1 MTGWLITL
9 AVLALFLLLKVGVY
23 FHWDNQETVLKIRI
37 GLFRFSLSTE
47 EKKPKKKKEKKP
59 EKQPASPAQQKEK
72 NADKTNLKKWIKA
85 LLAHWADL
93 FSLLGKILKSPTL
106 DLLRLYIA
114 VAGEDT
120 ELRYGKFCAGLSA
133 GLPVLHNTFRVKKQ
147 DIQIACR
154 YETPKTQIMA
164 EAEATIRIY
173 EVFALVGSVLG
184 LLVKIFLTKKR
195 NDKAVQINETSS
207 S

>member
-1 MTGWLITL
+1 MMGWLIVL
-9 AVLALFLLLKVGVY
+9 AVLVLFLLLKVGVY
-23 FHWDNQETVLKIRI
+23 FHWDSEASVLKIRV
-37 GLFRFSLSTE
+37 GLFRFSLSTD
-47 EKKPKKKKEKKP
+47 EKKPKKKKQKK
-59 EKQPASPAQQKEK
+59 KDTQPDSPANEK
-72 NADKTNLKKWIKA
+72 GKKSDKTNLKKWIKA
-85 LLAHWADL
+85 LLTHWMDM
-93 FSLLGKILKSPTL
+93 FSLLGKILTSPTL

-114 VAGEDT
+114 VTGDDV
-120 ELRYGKFCAGLSA
+120 ELQYGKYCAGLSA

-154 YETPKTQIMA
+154 YEIPKTQIMA